1 MRRGPPGDAGDDTG
15 VAVLRAGV
23 LAGRHAVVTG
33 AGSGIGRAVAI
44 RLAELGAH
52 VTGLGRHADTLA
64 ATGEAITGEVI
75 TGEAATGGGRY
86 TYAVCDVRDH
96 ERAAATIAE
105 AGDAHGIDLL
115 VNNAGGQFFAPATRI
130 SAGGWAAVV
139 DLNLTSVFHLTTA
152 AYPYL
157 RRTRGAVVNMSLS
170 GVERGGQGMA
180 HAVAARAGV
189 LGLTRT
195 LALEWAADG
204 IRLNCLGPGTVLTA
218 ALDAEADRHVRDN
231 LVDRATPLRRPTRAE
246 EVAELVAFLAGP
258 AAAMMTGQLIQLDG
272 GAHLGPGLHML
283 AEAYR

>member
-1 MRRGPPGDAGDDTG
+1 MTRAADTG
-15 VAVLRAGV
+15 VGVLRAGV

-33 AGSGIGRAVAI
+33 AGSGIGRAVAV
-44 RLAELGAH
+44 RLVELGAH

-64 ATGEAITGEVI
+64 ATGEAITGE
-75 TGEAATGGGRY
+75 AATGDGRY

-96 ERAAATIAE
+96 DRAAATIAE
-105 AGDAHGIDLL
+105 VGDAHGIDLL

-130 SAGGWAAVV
+130 SAHGWAAVV

-231 LVDRATPLRRPTRAE
+231 LVDRGTPLRRPTRVE
-246 EVAELVAFLAGP
+246 EVAELVAFLGGP

>member
-1 MRRGPPGDAGDDTG
+1 MTRKDDSD
-15 VAVLRAGV
+15 VRVLRPGV

-33 AGSGIGRAVAI
+33 AGSGIGRAVAA
-44 RLAELGAH
+44 RLVELGAH

-64 ATGEAITGEVI
+64 ATGELAN
-75 TGEAATGGGRY
+75 GGDGRY
-86 TYAVCDVRDH
+86 AYAVCDVRDH
-96 ERAAATIAE
+96 ARAAATVAE
-105 AGDAHGIDLL
+105 VGDAHGIDLL
-115 VNNAGGQFFAPATRI
+115 VNNAGGQFFAPAARI
-130 SAGGWAAVV
+130 SARGWAAVV

-157 RRTRGAVVNMSLS
+157 RRSRGAVVNMSLS

-258 AAAMMTGQLIQLDG
+258 AAAMMTGQLVQLDG

>member
-1 MRRGPPGDAGDDTG
+1 MTRAADTG
-15 VAVLRAGV
+15 VGVLRAGV

-33 AGSGIGRAVAI
+33 AGSGIGRAVAV
-44 RLAELGAH
+44 RLVELGAH

-64 ATGEAITGEVI
+64 ATGEAITGE
-75 TGEAATGGGRY
+75 AATGDGRY

-96 ERAAATIAE
+96 DRAAATIAE
-105 AGDAHGIDLL
+105 VGDAHGIDLL

-130 SAGGWAAVV
+130 SARGWAAVV

-231 LVDRATPLRRPTRAE
+231 LVDRATPLRRPTRVE
-246 EVAELVAFLAGP
+246 EVAELVAFLGGP